1 MEKTAFAEQR
11 GYMMDENKNELI
23 ENENEEVKQVEET
36 AATENAAQ
44 ETVALESAEETAE
57 KNVVE
62 EIETAAED
70 AQEESD
76 STFSIEKV
84 DSQEAL
90 TEILSGETAED
101 TEEAEQ
107 EMKLAKYA
115 ADCESCA
122 TKVFFEFDDLDED
135 GNLLC
140 PNCQEVIEID
150 HDAIDYYLVN
160 KEEANEPEGGALV
173 VDCTSCEAVVHFKED
188 DIDEEE
194 NIICPQCGEKI
205 HIETEVLDAYRE
217 KDFEKALKKK
227 RMLKKVLACVCGVV
241 IALAICFAVI
251 FFAGNK
257 SVVKVDG
264 TSVPMNIYKC
274 VYYIENA
281 SNYIGSGYSPDVKAS
296 KQAYEN
302 SEDYKTWDDFL
313 KAQTEDVLKL
323 YYGIYNEGKKAGYEL
338 SEKDKESIETAIDSI
353 KSSADTAKLAFD
365 DFMKSNYGL
374 KIDEKNFRDYLSLT
388 VYVNSYY
395 KEVMKADVS
404 EKQLKE
410 LYEANPANYE
420 VVTFR
425 YLYLAIDDSLSKEDA
440 LKAVENIAKAKDEKE
455 FKSLM
460 LKNISKD
467 KAKQYS
473 DDSATLIKDMACSNI
488 QDRPVAEMLTNS
500 KSKKYQTEYGV
511 SDDGTYAEVAMLIE
525 PRHKDDA
532 LIMDTAVSQISSEKG
547 QAYIDKIRE
556 DTTIKSS
563 LGMIIRNL
571 TF

>member
-1 MEKTAFAEQR
+1 
-11 GYMMDENKNELI
+11 MDENKKELI
-23 ENENEEVKQVEET
+23 ENESEKVEAVEAT
-36 AATENAAQ
+36 AATESVVE
-44 ETVALESAEETAE
+44 ETVAVEAAEETTAE
-57 KNVVE
+57 NNAAE
-62 EIETAAED
+62 EIETVTED
-70 AQEESD
+70 AQEDSD
-76 STFSIEKV
+76 STFSVEKV

-90 TEILSGETAED
+90 NDFLSGDATED
-101 TEEAEQ
+101 TDEAEQ

-122 TKVFFEFDDLDED
+122 TKVFFELDDLNED

-140 PNCQEVIEID
+140 PNCQEEIEID

-160 KEEANEPEGGALV
+160 KEEANEPDGGAFV
-173 VDCTSCEAVVHFKED
+173 VDCNSCEAVVHFKED
-188 DIDEEE
+188 DIDQDD
-194 NIICPQCGEKI
+194 NIVCPQCGEKI
-205 HIETEVLDAYRE
+205 HIEIEVLDAYRE
-217 KDFEKALKKK
+217 NDFEKALKKK
-227 RMLKKVLACVCGVV
+227 RRFKKVLACVSGVV

-251 FFAGNK
+251 FIAGNK

-274 VYYIENA
+274 VYYIEGA
-281 SNYIGSGYSPDVKAS
+281 SNYIGSGYSPDEKAS

-302 SEDYKTWDDFL
+302 SDDYDTWDDFL

-323 YYGIYNEGKKAGYEL
+323 YYGIYNAGKKAGYEL
-338 SEKDKESIETAIDSI
+338 SDKDKESIETAIESI
-353 KSSADTAKLAFD
+353 QSGADTAKLTFE

-374 KIDEKNFRDYLSLT
+374 KIDEKNFREYLALT

-410 LYEANPANYE
+410 LYEANPENYE

-440 LKAVENIAKAKDEKE
+440 LKAVKNIAKAKNEKE
-455 FKSLM
+455 FKSLL
-460 LKNISKD
+460 LKNVAKD
-467 KAKQYS
+467 KASQYS
-473 DDSATLIKDMACSNI
+473 DDSATLVKDMACANI
-488 QDRPVAEMLTNS
+488 QDRPVAEMLTNP
-500 KSKKYQTEYGV
+500 KTKKYQTEYGV

-525 PRHKDDA
+525 PRHKDDD
-532 LIMDTAVSQISSEKG
+532 LIMDTAVSQVSSEKG
-547 QAYIDKIRE
+547 QAYIDDIRE
-556 DTTIKSS
+556 NTTVKSS